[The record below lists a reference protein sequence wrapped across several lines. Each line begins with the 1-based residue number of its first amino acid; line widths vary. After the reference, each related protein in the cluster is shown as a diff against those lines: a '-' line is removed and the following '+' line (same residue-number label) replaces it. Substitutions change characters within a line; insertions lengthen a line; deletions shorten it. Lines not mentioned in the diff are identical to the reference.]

1 MSRPWKETFSDLK
14 SSWKS
19 RCTIKKRNHRSGPPV
34 PLGKC
39 RSASEGEGGEEPT
52 LYMEHKMQPRHGG
65 QILIDQLK
73 IQNVP
78 RVFCIPG
85 ESYLAALDGLY
96 NSGIDVI
103 IGRQEGG
110 VAMMAAAQG
119 KLTGNPG
126 IAFVTRGPGATNAS
140 AGVHIAHQNSIPMIL
155 FIGQIGRSMTDR
167 EAFQEINYRH
177 MFGDVA
183 KWVAQIDQI
192 ERIPEYI
199 SHAFHKATSGRQG
212 PVVLALPE
220 DVLSSTA
227 EVKDCKP
234 AHTVTAKASDED
246 ISLILDQL
254 KTSSK
259 PLAIVG
265 GGGWSQEANNNLQ
278 TFAENFNIPITAS
291 FRRQDYIDNRHPNYV
306 GDVGIGK
313 RPQLTEM
320 IETSDLLLLLGAR
333 LGEMPTNGY
342 TDLSIPNPKQPL
354 IQVHPD
360 PSELGK
366 VYRADIAINAS
377 VPSTLKKLAN
387 APSDNTDREEW
398 TSTARKAYEDWT
410 TPKETPGS
418 VKLEQVVTY
427 LRETLPENAIICNG
441 AGNYAGWV
449 QRYYTHK
456 QHSTLL
462 APTSGSMGFGL
473 PAAIAAKLER
483 PETPV
488 VCFAGDGCLQM
499 TIQELGTAA
508 QYNTNIIVI
517 VCNNSMYGTIR
528 MHQEKH
534 YPNRTS
540 GTDILNPDFTAL
552 AKAYGA
558 YSEKVETTEDFPEA
572 FKRAQEAGKLALLEL
587 TISQEAISPAL
598 TLSGLKK

>member
-1 MSRPWKETFSDLK
+1 
-14 SSWKS
+14 
-19 RCTIKKRNHRSGPPV
+19 
-34 PLGKC
+34 
-39 RSASEGEGGEEPT
+39 
-52 LYMEHKMQPRHGG
+52 MQPRHGG

-96 NSGIDVI
+96 KSGIEII

-119 KLTGNPG
+119 KLTGKPG

-199 SHAFHKATSGRQG
+199 SHAFHIATAGRPG

-220 DVLSSTA
+220 DVLSSSA
-227 EVKDCKP
+227 EIGDCKP
-234 AHTVTAKASDED
+234 AHLVTAKAAGED
-246 ISLILDQL
+246 ISLILEQL
-254 KTSSK
+254 KNATK

-265 GGGWSQEANNNLQ
+265 GGGWSQTTNDNLQ
-278 TFAENFNIPITAS
+278 IFAEKFNIPVAVS
-291 FRRQDYIDNRHPNYV
+291 FRRQDYMDNRHPNYV

-313 RPQLTEM
+313 RPQLKEM
-320 IETSDLLLLLGAR
+320 IKNSDLLLLLGAR
-333 LGEMPTNGY
+333 LGEMPTDGY
-342 TDLSIPNPKQPL
+342 SDLTIPNPKQPL

-366 VYRADIAINAS
+366 VYRPDIAVNAS
-377 VPSTLKKLAN
+377 VPSVLQKLAS
-387 APSDNTDREEW
+387 AQPDNTDRKEW
-398 TSTARKAYEDWT
+398 NNTARKAYLEWI
-410 TPKETPGS
+410 TPKETPGP
-418 VKLEQVVTY
+418 VKLEQIITH
-427 LRETLPENAIICNG
+427 LRETLPDNAIICNG

-483 PETPV
+483 PDTPV
-488 VCFAGDGCLQM
+488 ICFAGDGCLQM

-508 QYNTNIIVI
+508 QYNANIIII

-534 YPNRTS
+534 YPGRTS
-540 GTDILNPDFTAL
+540 GTEILNPDFTAL
-552 AKAYGA
+552 AKAYSA
-558 YSEKVETTEDFPEA
+558 YSEKVEKTEDFPDA
-572 FKRAQEAGKLALLEL
+572 FKRAQETGKLALLEL
-587 TISQEAISPAL
+587 AISQEAISPAV
-598 TLSGLKK
+598 TLSDLKK